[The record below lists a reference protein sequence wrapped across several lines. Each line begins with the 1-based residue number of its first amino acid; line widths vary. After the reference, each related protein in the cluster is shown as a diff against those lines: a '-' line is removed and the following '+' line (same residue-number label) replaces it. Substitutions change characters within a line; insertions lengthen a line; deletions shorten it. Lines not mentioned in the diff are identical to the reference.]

1 MIKPVI
7 LIILDGWGIAP
18 AGPGNA
24 ISLASLPNF
33 NRLWASFPHGKLL
46 ASGEPVGLPHG
57 EKGNSETGHLNLGA
71 GRIVYQDLPRINMSI
86 ADGSFFENEAF
97 LAAIEHVK
105 KHNSGLHLMGLIGQ
119 GGVHSSND
127 HLFALLQLAA
137 NSGLKKVYL
146 HLFTDG
152 RDSPPTSAISY
163 LSQVEEELKKRGVGK
178 IATISGRYFAMDRD
192 NRWER
197 TQKTYEAMVSGKG
210 VKAQSA
216 QEAINNAYN
225 QQQTDEFI
233 QPTVILENGQPVSL
247 INDNDGVIFYN
258 YRIDRPRQLAKAFV
272 LRILNSSSVVKKQ
285 FDPYAEKY
293 FKKNNPNLP
302 LPSKTFTREK
312 VLKNL
317 FFTTMTEYERDL
329 PTKAAFPPFMVKMP
343 LSRVLAENNLRQLRL
358 CETEKERFVTYYFN
372 GQREDPCAGEDW
384 LTIPSLKI
392 STYDQ
397 KPQMSALEITKTVLE
412 KINLGLYDFILINF
426 ANPDM
431 VGHTGIIEASISAL
445 ETIDDCLGKIVNS
458 VLAVNG
464 ACLIT
469 ADHGNV
475 EEMIN
480 LVNGG
485 IDTEHSANPVPLII
499 IDKNHQN
506 NPMVLPNSILADVAP
521 TILKLFNIPKPND
534 FSGRS
539 LI

>member
-1 MIKPVI
+1 MLKPVV
-7 LIILDGWGIAP
+7 LLILDGWGIAP

-33 NRLWASFPHGKLL
+33 NRFLASFPHAKLL
-46 ASGEPVGLPHG
+46 ASGEAVGLPHG
-57 EKGNSETGHLNLGA
+57 EMGNSETGHLNLGA

-86 ADGSFFENEAF
+86 ADGSFFKNQVF
-97 LAAIEHVK
+97 LDAIEHVK
-105 KHNSGLHLMGLIGQ
+105 KHNSNLHLLGLIGQ

-127 HLFALLQLAA
+127 HLFALLQFAA
-137 NSGLKKVYL
+137 NSGLKKVFL

-152 RDSPPTSAISY
+152 RDSPPTSALSY
-163 LSQVEEELKKRGVGK
+163 LSQVEEEIDKKGVGE

-197 TQKTYEAMVSGKG
+197 TQKTYEAMVLGKG
-210 VKAQSA
+210 PKASSA
-216 QEAINNAYN
+216 KEAINRAYD

-233 QPTVILENGQPVSL
+233 EPTVICQNNQPVSL
-247 INDNDGVIFYN
+247 ISDNDSVIFYN

-272 LRILNSSSVVKKQ
+272 LPDLEKTLVLKAH
-285 FDPYAEKY
+285 FDPFAEKY
-293 FKKNNPNLP
+293 FKKNYLP
-302 LPSKTFTREK
+302 ATVIKKTFTREK
-312 VLKNL
+312 FLKNL
-317 FFTTMTEYERDL
+317 FFVTMTEYEKGL
-329 PTKAAFPPFMVKMP
+329 LTKVAFPPFMVQMP
-343 LSRVLAENNLRQLRL
+343 LSRLLAERNMRQLRL

-372 GQREDPCAGEDW
+372 GQREDPFWGEDW

-392 STYDQ
+392 PTYDQ

-412 KINLGLYDFILINF
+412 KIKLGIYDFILINF

-431 VGHTGIIEASISAL
+431 VAHTGIIEASISAL
-445 ETIDDCLGKIVNS
+445 ETIDYCLGKIVNN
-458 VLAVNG
+458 VLTING

-480 LVNGG
+480 LTTGG
-485 IDTEHSANPVPLII
+485 VDTEHSRNQVPLII
-499 IDKNHQN
+499 IDKEHQN
-506 NPMVLPNSILADVAP
+506 NPRVLPNGILADVAP